1 MINAA
6 AVTLIFSAWYISFG
20 LQQIKLDEKAKAHEK
35 SDKMLS
41 GTGLK
46 THW

>member
-6 AVTLIFSAWYISFG
+6 TVTLIFSAWYIFFG
-20 LQQIKLDEKAKAHEK
+20 LQQINLDEKAKAHEK
-35 SDKMLS
+35 SNKVLS